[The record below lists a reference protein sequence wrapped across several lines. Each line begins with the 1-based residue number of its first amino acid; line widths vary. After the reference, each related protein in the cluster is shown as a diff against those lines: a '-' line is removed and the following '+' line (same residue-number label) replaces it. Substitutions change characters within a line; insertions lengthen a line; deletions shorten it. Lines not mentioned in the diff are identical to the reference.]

1 MTQIDAA
8 RLSRALASLSKP
20 KERADSTS
28 DTSEVSAP
36 RPRGQTNKVREP
48 AVLKS
53 RLQGRLRAL
62 KQSDADFSEAAPIVT
77 VQEIL
82 RWEFGEQVFE
92 HAEFER
98 VASQVAEALLSSEP
112 MRGSIQRLIDE
123 FAN

>member
-1 MTQIDAA
+1 MLPSVHT
-8 RLSRALASLSKP
+8 
-20 KERADSTS
+20 DSAS

-36 RPRGQTNKVREP
+36 RSRSQTNKAREP

-82 RWEFGEQVFE
+82 RWEFGEDVFE

-112 MRGSIQRLIDE
+112 MRGTIQRLIDE
-123 FAN
+123 LAK